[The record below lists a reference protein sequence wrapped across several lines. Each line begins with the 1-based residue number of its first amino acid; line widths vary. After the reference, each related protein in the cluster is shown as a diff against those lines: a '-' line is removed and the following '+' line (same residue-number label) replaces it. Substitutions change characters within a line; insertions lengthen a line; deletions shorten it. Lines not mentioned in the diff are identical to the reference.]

1 MEMPVNQFKRALR
14 QGRVQIGLWSSLAS
28 HYSAEV
34 IAGAG
39 FDWLLLDTEH
49 SPNDVTLVLPQLQ
62 AAAPY
67 PTSCVVRPA
76 WNDMV
81 LIKRYLDIG
90 AQSLL
95 IPFVQ
100 NADDAQ
106 RAVAAMRY
114 PPQGVRGVTGG
125 ARHNRFGRVKD
136 YFQRV
141 HDELCLLVQIE
152 TRAGL
157 KNLEAIAAVDGVD
170 GLFIGPADLSADFG
184 KVGTTNTPQV
194 MAAIE
199 DAVKRIRACGK
210 AAGILSGVEAEARHW
225 LELGVTFIAVG
236 SDLNILARGSEALAA
251 KYRG

>member
-1 MEMPVNQFKRALR
+1 MEMPVNQFKRALH

-28 HYSAEV
+28 NYTVEV

-39 FDWLLLDTEH
+39 FDWLCLDTEH
-49 SPNDVTLVLPQLQ
+49 SPNDVTPVLGQLQ

-67 PTSCVVRPA
+67 ATSCVVRPA

-90 AQSLL
+90 AQTLL
-95 IPFVQ
+95 VPFVQ
-100 NADDAQ
+100 GAEDAK

-141 HDELCLLVQIE
+141 HDELCLLVQVE
-152 TRAGL
+152 TREAL

-170 GLFIGPADLSADFG
+170 GIFIGPADLSADFG
-184 KVGTTNTPQV
+184 KVGTTNTPEV
-194 MAAIE
+194 MTVMQDTI
-199 DAVKRIRACGK
+199 KRIRASGK
-210 AAGILSGVEAEARHW
+210 AAGILCGIEAEARRW
-225 LELGVTFIAVG
+225 LELGVSFIAVG
-236 SDLNILARGSEALAA
+236 SDLNILARGADALAA
-251 KYRG
+251 KFRN